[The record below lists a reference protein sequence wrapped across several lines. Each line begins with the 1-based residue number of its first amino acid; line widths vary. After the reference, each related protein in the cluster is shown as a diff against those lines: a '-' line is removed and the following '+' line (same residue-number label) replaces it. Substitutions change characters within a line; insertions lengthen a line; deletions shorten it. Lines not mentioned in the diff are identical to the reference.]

1 MTDRTER
8 QKRDEATEARDQL
21 PAASETTPPIVDQT
35 LDREAIA
42 PDGRE
47 IEAAPEPAR
56 TAKPRRAAR
65 KNATGKA
72 SRSPRQAAK
81 VDPEAARAAEAA
93 ERAITV
99 VELES
104 QGFSET
110 EALRLIDIS
119 KRLERS
125 AEAREA
131 RRLRFTRWLVEQ
143 GILDEFS
150 A

>member
-1 MTDRTER
+1 MADKTER
-8 QKRDEATEARDQL
+8 QKRDEAIETRDQL
-21 PAASETTPPIVDQT
+21 PEASETTPPTV
-35 LDREAIA
+35 EHVVEKAIA
-42 PDGRE
+42 PDRRE
-47 IEAAPEPAR
+47 SETAPAPTR
-56 TAKPRRAAR
+56 SAKPRRVAR
-65 KNATGKA
+65 KSATGKSA
-72 SRSPRQAAK
+72 RGVKSIS
-81 VDPEAARAAEAA
+81 VDPEAVRAAEDA
-93 ERAITV
+93 ERALAV

-110 EALRLIDIS
+110 EALRLLDTS

-125 AEAREA
+125 TEARQT

>member
-21 PAASETTPPIVDQT
+21 TGASDTSPTVEQAAE
-35 LDREAIA
+35 REAIA
-42 PDGRE
+42 PEERE
-47 IEAAPEPAR
+47 NEAAPAPAR
-56 TAKPRRAAR
+56 AAKPRRATR
-65 KNATGKA
+65 KNAAGKP
-72 SRSPRQAAK
+72 SRAAK
-81 VDPEAARAAEAA
+81 PSTVNPETALATEAAQRAVAV
-93 ERAITV
+93 I
-99 VELES
+99 ELES
-104 QGFSET
+104 QGFSED

-119 KRLERS
+119 KRMES
-125 AEAREA
+125 SSEAREA